1 MPLDYIRPYGLT
13 NVSLASRNPRRSAE
27 FYAAVLPADSVDH
40 DEDFV
45 QLKTPGSTELTVFEH
60 ARTAPGRL
68 GGAAHFGFR
77 VASPADVAT
86 AVTAVRTAGG
96 EVVEQGE
103 LVDGQPYLF
112 ARDPDGYMF
121 ELWYEV

>member
-1 MPLDYIRPYGLT
+1 MDYIRPYGLT
-13 NVSLASRNPRRSAE
+13 NVSLASANPRRSAE
-27 FYAAVLPADSVDH
+27 FYAAVLPPETVDH
-40 DEDFV
+40 DEEYV
-45 QLKTPGSTELTVFEH
+45 QLRTRGSGELTVFEH

-77 VASPADVAT
+77 LASPAEVAT
-86 AVTAVRTAGG
+86 AVDAVKAAGG

-103 LVDGQPYLF
+103 LVDGQPYVF

-121 ELWYEV
+121 ELWFEA